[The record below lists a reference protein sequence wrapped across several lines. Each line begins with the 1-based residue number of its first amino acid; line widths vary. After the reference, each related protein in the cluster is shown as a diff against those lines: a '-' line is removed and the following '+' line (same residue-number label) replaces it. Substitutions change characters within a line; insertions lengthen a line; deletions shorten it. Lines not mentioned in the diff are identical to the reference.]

1 MKDYS
6 KFNLDVKH
14 YRNGDAIPQVQD
26 NDEWSKL
33 TTGAW
38 CYYDNDESKGVLYN
52 WYAVNDNRGLAPEG
66 WRIPTDDE
74 MNEIL
79 LTKEELGGFRSNDGT
94 YDYIGTNG
102 YWWSSTENYSYY
114 AWSRLLGYTNSN
126 VFRSSY
132 LKQAGFSVRCVKEQI
147 KTTVK

>member
-14 YRNGDAIPQVQD
+14 YRNGNAIPQVQD

-74 MNEIL
+74 MNDML
-79 LTKEELGGFRSNDGT
+79 FTNDELGGFRNLNGS
-94 YDYIGTNG
+94 YDYFGGNG
-102 YWWSSTENYSYY
+102 VWWSSTETNSVAAWYRLLYYNYSFVTH
-114 AWSRLLGYTNSN
+114 SYTN
-126 VFRSSY
+126 
-132 LKQAGFSVRCVKEQI
+132 KQVGFSVRCIKEQI
-147 KTTVK
+147 KTK